1 MSTKSR
7 QRKAAL
13 RRNAREMREDP
24 LRLISRRNDW
34 LRRTYTI
41 QVGETLAGDEVTE
54 YIRKMQSSIKRD
66 GERVAVDYIIPKKE
80 EKRRKK
86 HRA

>member
-34 LRRTYTI
+34 PRRTYTI
-41 QVGETLAGDEVTE
+41 QVGKKLADDEVTE
-54 YIRKMQSSIKRD
+54 YIRKMQRSIKRD
-66 GERVAVDYIIPKKE
+66 AQHVVVDYIVPKKE
-80 EKRRKK
+80 
-86 HRA
+86 

>member
-34 LRRTYTI
+34 PRKTYTI
-41 QVGETLAGDEVTE
+41 QVGALADDEVTE

-66 GERVAVDYIIPKKE
+66 RERVVMDYIVPKKE
-80 EKRRKK
+80 EKKRKRK
-86 HRA
+86 S

>member
-7 QRKAAL
+7 QRKATL

-24 LRLISRRNDW
+24 LRLIDRRNDW
-34 LRRTYTI
+34 PRRTYTI
-41 QVGETLAGDEVTE
+41 QVGALADDEVAE

-66 GERVAVDYIIPKKE
+66 VERVVVDYFIPQKE
-80 EKRRKK
+80 EKKRKRK
-86 HRA
+86 S